1 MGKKTL
7 GKKPWVKQDTPAVLS
22 GQTLGEQCRNGLIQV
37 GLVGLR
43 QCLNLLHQFAV
54 QLDGKWHQTLF
65 LIQFALFAACGCRV
79 GGRTKAIRRTSLT
92 HFAVEFKSGVFGDV
106 GSFHGIFLS
115 IDGYLGPSWPQTADS
130 ISHAAYNRCLN
141 FIRVL
146 PMALKAT
153 IYKAD
158 LQVADMDRHYYAD
171 HALTIARHP
180 SESDERMMARVLMYA
195 LYAQEGIAFT
205 KGLFDVDEPEVWVK
219 DLTGEIK
226 LWIDIGQPDDARLRK
241 ACGRADQVVVLCYSS
256 SSYVWWKQIESKLA
270 RLNNLTV
277 LQLPAETSQE
287 LAALVERTMQLQCM
301 VQDGEVWISTEG
313 ARVQVELKSLKAGV
327 K

>member
-1 MGKKTL
+1 
-7 GKKPWVKQDTPAVLS
+7 
-22 GQTLGEQCRNGLIQV
+22 
-37 GLVGLR
+37 
-43 QCLNLLHQFAV
+43 
-54 QLDGKWHQTLF
+54 
-65 LIQFALFAACGCRV
+65 
-79 GGRTKAIRRTSLT
+79 
-92 HFAVEFKSGVFGDV
+92 
-106 GSFHGIFLS
+106 
-115 IDGYLGPSWPQTADS
+115 
-130 ISHAAYNRCLN
+130 
-141 FIRVL
+141 
-146 PMALKAT
+146 MALKAT

-226 LWIDIGQPDDARLRK
+226 RWIDIGQPDDTRLRK

-256 SSYVWWKQIESKLA
+256 SSDVWWKQIETKLA
-270 RLNNLTV
+270 RLDNLTV

-313 ARVQVELKSLKAGV
+313 ARVQVELKRLKAGR
-327 K
+327 